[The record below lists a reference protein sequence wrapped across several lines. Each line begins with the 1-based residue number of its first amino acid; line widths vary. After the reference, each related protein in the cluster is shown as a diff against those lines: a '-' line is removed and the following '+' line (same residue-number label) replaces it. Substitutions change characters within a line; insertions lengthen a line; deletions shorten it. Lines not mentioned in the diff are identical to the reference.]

1 MATKKIVK
9 KGLAA
14 VFEDAVK
21 LSEETESRTNMTEQP
36 PKAIIDSQKG
46 AVRSP
51 LPKNDT
57 ERMTTSPRSEEKT
70 GKKIAAKARRS
81 ARKKPGDAPDGKV
94 KATYYV
100 DELLVARMKHIAID
114 FGKSYSD
121 LIEEGLQVIITKYR
135 RKPRPLDI
143 HR

>member
-14 VFEDAVK
+14 VFEDAAQR
-21 LSEETESRTNMTEQP
+21 LEETETRTNMAELPT
-36 PKAIIDSQKG
+36 KAIIGRQKG
-46 AVRSP
+46 DVRSP
-51 LPKNDT
+51 LLKRDPET
-57 ERMTTSPRSEEKT
+57 MTTSPRSS
-70 GKKIAAKARRS
+70 GKNKGDKVRKS
-81 ARKKPGDAPDGKV
+81 VKKKPGSAPDGKV

-100 DELLVARMKHIAID
+100 DEILVARMKHIAVD

-121 LIEEGLQVIITKYR
+121 LIEEGLQVIITKYQ
-135 RKPRPLDI
+135 RKQRPLDI